1 MMGSRLMASIRRAG
15 FNAVLAILATLPADG
30 ADVVAS
36 RRPNREPIDITAADM
51 LGGRYDFQFVRIAGT
66 VQDLYHDDSDSLFR
80 FFIIVSGNETIFAP
94 SMTISESDA
103 ELESLIGAEVSV
115 AGTCDFAPKGSGWRH
130 QLRRSLYIW
139 DLKDVTVLK
148 PAPKDPFDVP
158 PLEGLADLRPS
169 EIPRVGRRR
178 LSGRV
183 LAVWGDAKILLESPD
198 GRLARVEPKSG
209 PPPAP
214 GDFIEAAGLPESDIY
229 RINLTRATWRK
240 AAPFPVAERPATN
253 LAARTILTDPL
264 GQPGIKPEFH
274 GRLIR
279 LTGIVRSLPLRE
291 SPRFVLQDGFDF
303 VPVDTTSVPEIA
315 RKIEIGATIAIDGIC
330 VTEVEPWRPGAVF
343 PRTNGFLLV
352 PRPGDALAILASPPW
367 WTPGRFLGAIGTL
380 TLLLIA
386 ALIWNRSL
394 RILAE
399 RRGKSLL
406 REQLARV
413 QNQLKIGERTRLAVE
428 LHDSLSQ
435 SLTGVSFQIKAARN
449 LAAEDPEAADRHLD
463 LAARTL
469 LFCRNELRNCI
480 WELRSQTL
488 EATRMDDA
496 IRQTL
501 QPHLGSA
508 QLNVRFNVPRRRLSD
523 DTAHSLLRI
532 IRELASNA
540 VRHGRATR
548 IQIAG
553 CLDGDKIDFS
563 VADNGCGFDPEHCP
577 GVNEG
582 HFGLQGV
589 RERIAGEDGA
599 LTIESR
605 PGAGTRIAVSLAVHK
620 QKDPKGKNRR

>member
-1 MMGSRLMASIRRAG
+1 MKKA
-15 FNAVLAILATLPADG
+15 FKVILAMLASLLAAG
-30 ADVVAS
+30 ATT
-36 RRPNREPIDITAADM
+36 RPDREPVAISAADM
-51 LGGRYDFQFVRIAGT
+51 LSGRYDYQFVRISGT

-80 FFIIVSGNETIFAP
+80 FFIIASGSETIFAP
-94 SMTISESDA
+94 SMTISESDD

-115 AGTCDFAPKGSGWRH
+115 AGTCDFAPAGSGWRH
-130 QLRRSLYIW
+130 LLRRSLYIW

-148 PAPKDPFDVP
+148 PAPKNPFEVP
-158 PLEGLADLRPS
+158 PLEGLADIRPS

-183 LAVWGDAKILLESPD
+183 LAVWGGAKILLEGPD

-229 RINLTRATWRK
+229 RINLTRAVWRK
-240 AAPFPVAERPATN
+240 SAPFPVADQPATN
-253 LAARTILTDPL
+253 VSARTILTDPL

-303 VPVDTTSVPEIA
+303 VPVDTTSVPGIA
-315 RKIEIGATIAIDGIC
+315 SKIEIGATIAIDGIC

-589 RERIAGEDGA
+589 RERIAGEDGS